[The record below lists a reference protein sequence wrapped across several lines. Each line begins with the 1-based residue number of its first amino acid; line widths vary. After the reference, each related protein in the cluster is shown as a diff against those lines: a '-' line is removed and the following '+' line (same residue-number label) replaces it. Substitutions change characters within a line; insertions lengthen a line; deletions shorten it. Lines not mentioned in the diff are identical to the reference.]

1 MPEGNLYRPPGGADL
16 SFRTWEV
23 KSGGIQVQGQLELYG
38 EIHLRTEQNK
48 NKNKKERIEMKV
60 SGNTEELASDLGAP
74 DFCWFLLPHLAPFMV
89 HTAAFHQDWTQP

>member
-1 MPEGNLYRPPGGADL
+1 MGRFI
-16 SFRTWEV
+16 S
-23 KSGGIQVQGQLELYG
+23 
-38 EIHLRTEQNK
+38 EQNK
-48 NKNKKERIEMKV
+48 TKTKQKKRERIEMKV